1 MFRALRIAVLLF
13 ILAAVAL
20 GAWRTRGAV
29 VEWKY
34 TLPVNLYPVNG
45 DGSQVT
51 ADYIAG
57 LRVESFRAIEE
68 FMQEE
73 ARRHGRG
80 DSASVELRLRPG
92 IRGLPPEA
100 PQGGS
105 ALDVVLWSLQMRLWA
120 WRHAEAPGPGPQVR
134 MILVYVD
141 PAQRGHLPH
150 STALREGLI
159 GLVNVFAAPAM
170 AAENNVVI
178 AHEFLHT
185 LGATDKYD
193 RETNQ
198 PLFPDGYADPEAA
211 PLHPQ
216 AFAEIMGGRIP
227 LSKSMAAQP
236 RSLNH
241 VVIGPTTAR
250 EINWAAQ

>member
-1 MFRALRIAVLLF
+1 MFRTLRIFVLLL

-20 GAWRTRGAV
+20 GAWRTRSSV

-45 DGSQVT
+45 DGSDATSRYVT
-51 ADYIAG
+51 G
-57 LRVESFRAIEE
+57 LTAESFRPIEE
-68 FMQEE
+68 FMRDE

-80 DSASVELRLRPG
+80 DSASVEVRLQQE
-92 IRGLPPEA
+92 IRVPPPQA
-100 PQGGS
+100 PRGGN
-105 ALDVVLWSLQMRLWA
+105 ALDVILWSLHMRYWA

-141 PAQRGHLPH
+141 PTQRGHLPH

-159 GLVNVFAAPAM
+159 GLVNVFAAPGM
-170 AAENNVVI
+170 AGENNVVI

-185 LGATDKYD
+185 LGASDKYD

-227 LSKSMAAQP
+227 LSDAAAVQP

-241 VVIGPTTAR
+241 VVIGPATAR
-250 EINWAAQ
+250 EIKWTAR